1 MACGHEVCQLNEIY
15 LFKGSRMATKKQIF
29 TSIIAYLLG
38 FLSLA
43 AGIPKIL
50 QMPQELTFLSSIG
63 LSGIAVSILG
73 IIQAAGGVMLF
84 WSRTR
89 LAGASLAAIALAVS
103 SIAIF
108 IGGNSSFGLISLL
121 PLLFVGILVYLI
133 LTEGKTAPPS

>member
-1 MACGHEVCQLNEIY
+1 
-15 LFKGSRMATKKQIF
+15 MATKKQIF